1 VAKLKKVI
9 LLQGREHKAAGLY
22 WVLGL
27 GCWVLGCE
35 RQEPNKP
42 QEPNELNKA
51 AGLPETRKLWLARF
65 FDFSGGKKIVTWSNT
80 IIDYSRK
87 IQKAEKGKL
96 PEKVGREA
104 MGLFVGSQVAEEKGG
119 HKW

>member
-1 VAKLKKVI
+1 
-9 LLQGREHKAAGLY
+9 
-22 WVLGL
+22 
-27 GCWVLGCE
+27 
-35 RQEPNKP
+35 
-42 QEPNELNKA
+42 
-51 AGLPETRKLWLARF
+51 
-65 FDFSGGKKIVTWSNT
+65 VTWSNT